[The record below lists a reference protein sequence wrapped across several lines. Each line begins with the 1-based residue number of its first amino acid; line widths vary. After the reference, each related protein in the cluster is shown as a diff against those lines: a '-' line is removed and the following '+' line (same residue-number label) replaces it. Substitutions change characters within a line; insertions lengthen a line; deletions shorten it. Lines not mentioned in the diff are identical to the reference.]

1 MTAGKN
7 LWKDTNL
14 LIVFGVTLMAVM
26 GVASI
31 SPAFPKIQRELGITP
46 NQVGLLITFFTLPGA
61 LLTPIVG
68 IMADRY
74 GRKRILVPSLFL
86 FTIAGTAC
94 TFIKDFNLLLWMR
107 AVQGIGAAALGSINS
122 TIIGDLYEGKRRVQA
137 MGLNASVLSIGVA
150 SYPSIGGALAMI
162 GWNYPFLLSILALP
176 VGVFALILLKNPE
189 PRNSQT
195 IKEYL
200 SGTWSHLR
208 NMKIAGLFSAG
219 MLSFIIMYGAYLTYF
234 TILMGEKFNASSLTI
249 GIIMSVA
256 SLSNAVTASQLGRI
270 HKWMSMNTILK
281 ISFTVTALSM
291 FLIPF
296 MSNLWLLLIPVIF
309 SGIANGATL
318 PSIQTS
324 VAEIA
329 PLEYRG
335 AIMSLN
341 NMMLRLGQ
349 TLGPPVI
356 GIAYVYGG
364 INATFFAAAGIS
376 IMVPIVTIIYGMA
389 RKPISNISPE

>member
-1 MTAGKN
+1 MTNGKS

-61 LLTPIVG
+61 LLTPVVG

-74 GRKRILVPSLFL
+74 GRKKILIPSLFL
-86 FTIAGTAC
+86 FAIAGTAC
-94 TFIKDFNLLLWMR
+94 TFIKDFNLLLWIR

-150 SYPSIGGALAMI
+150 SYPSIGGALALI

-176 VGVFALILLKNPE
+176 VGLFALVLLKNPE

-200 SGTWSHLR
+200 SGTWSHLS

-234 TILMGEKFNASSLTI
+234 TILMGDKFNASSLTI

-270 HKWMSMNTILK
+270 HRRLSMTTILK
-281 ISFTVTALSM
+281 ISFSVYALSM
-291 FLIPF
+291 LLVPF
-296 MSNLWLLLIPVIF
+296 MSNLWLLLVPAIL
-309 SGIANGATL
+309 SGMANGATL

-349 TLGPPVI
+349 TLGPPLI

-376 IMVPIVTIIYGMA
+376 VMVPVVATIFGTI
-389 RKPISNISPE
+389 RKN

>member
-1 MTAGKN
+1 MESGKS

-61 LLTPIVG
+61 LLTPVVG

-74 GRKRILVPSLFL
+74 GRKKILIPSLFL
-86 FTIAGTAC
+86 FAIAGTAC
-94 TFIKDFNLLLWMR
+94 TFIKDFNLLLWIR

-150 SYPSIGGALAMI
+150 SYPSIGGALALI

-176 VGVFALILLKNPE
+176 VGLFALFLLKNPE

-200 SGTWSHLR
+200 SGTWSHLK

-234 TILMGEKFNASSLTI
+234 TILMGDKFNASSLTI

-256 SLSNAVTASQLGRI
+256 SLSNAITASQLGRI
-270 HKWMSMNTILK
+270 HRRLSMTTILK
-281 ISFTVTALSM
+281 ISFSVYALSM
-291 FLIPF
+291 LLVPF
-296 MSNLWLLLIPVIF
+296 MSNLWLLLVPAIL
-309 SGIANGATL
+309 SGMANGATL

-349 TLGPPVI
+349 TLGPPLI

-376 IMVPIVTIIYGMA
+376 VMVPLVATIFGMI
-389 RKPISNISPE
+389 RKN

>member
-1 MTAGKN
+1 MTNGKS

-31 SPAFPKIQRELGITP
+31 SPAFPKIQHELGITP

-61 LLTPIVG
+61 LLTPVVG

-74 GRKRILVPSLFL
+74 GRKKILIPSLFL
-86 FTIAGTAC
+86 FAIAGTAC
-94 TFIKDFNLLLWMR
+94 TFIKDFNLLLWIR

-162 GWNYPFLLSILALP
+162 GWNYPFLLSALALP
-176 VGVFALILLKNPE
+176 VGIFALTLLKNPE

-219 MLSFIIMYGAYLTYF
+219 MLAFIIMYGAYLTYF
-234 TILMGEKFNASSLTI
+234 TILMDDKFNASSLTI

-270 HKWMSMNTILK
+270 HRWLSMTTILK
-281 ISFTVTALSM
+281 ISFSVYALSM
-291 FLIPF
+291 LLVPF
-296 MSNLWLLLIPVIF
+296 MSNLWFLLIPAIL
-309 SGIANGATL
+309 SGMANGATL

-349 TLGPPVI
+349 TLGPPII

-364 INATFFAAAGIS
+364 INATFFTAAGIS
-376 IMVPIVTIIYGMA
+376 AIVPVVIVMYGMI
-389 RKPISNISPE
+389 RKN

>member
-1 MTAGKN
+1 MKDKKS

-68 IMADRY
+68 VMADRY
-74 GRKRILVPSLFL
+74 GRKKILIPSLFL
-86 FTIAGTAC
+86 FAIAGTAC

-122 TIIGDLYEGKRRVQA
+122 TIIGDLYDNKHRIEA

-150 SYPSIGGALAMI
+150 SYPSIGGAMALI
-162 GWNYPFLLSILALP
+162 GWNYHFLLSALALP
-176 VGVFALILLKNPE
+176 IGILALILLKNPE
-189 PRNSQT
+189 PRSTQT

-208 NMKIAGLFSAG
+208 NMKIAALFSAG
-219 MLSFIIMYGAYLTYF
+219 MISFIIMYGAYLTYF
-234 TILMGEKFNASSLTI
+234 TILIGEKFNSSSLTI

-256 SLSNAVTASQLGRI
+256 SLSNAVIASQLGRI
-270 HKWMSMNTILK
+270 HRWLSMTSILK
-281 ISFTVTALSM
+281 ISFSVYALSM
-291 FLIPF
+291 VLVPF
-296 MSNLWLLLIPVIF
+296 MSNLWFLLIPAIL
-309 SGIANGATL
+309 SGMANGATL

-356 GIAYVYGG
+356 WIAYVYGG

-376 IMVPIVTIIYGMA
+376 IIVPVVAIIYGMI
-389 RKPISNISPE
+389 RKH

>member
-1 MTAGKN
+1 
-7 LWKDTNL
+7 
-14 LIVFGVTLMAVM
+14 
-26 GVASI
+26 
-31 SPAFPKIQRELGITP
+31 
-46 NQVGLLITFFTLPGA
+46 
-61 LLTPIVG
+61 
-68 IMADRY
+68 
-74 GRKRILVPSLFL
+74 
-86 FTIAGTAC
+86 
-94 TFIKDFNLLLWMR
+94 
-107 AVQGIGAAALGSINS
+107 
-122 TIIGDLYEGKRRVQA
+122 

-162 GWNYPFLLSILALP
+162 GWNYPFLISVLALP
-176 VGVFALILLKNPE
+176 VGIFALTLLKNPE

-270 HKWMSMNTILK
+270 HRWLSMNTILK
-281 ISFTVTALSM
+281 ISFTITALSM

-296 MSNLWLLLIPVIF
+296 MSNLWLLLIPVIL
-309 SGIANGATL
+309 SGMANGATL

-364 INATFFAAAGIS
+364 INSTFYTAAGIS
-376 IMVPIVTIIYGMA
+376 LMVPIVAIVYGTL
-389 RKPISNISPE
+389 RKN

>member
-1 MTAGKN
+1 MKDKKS

-68 IMADRY
+68 VMADRY
-74 GRKRILVPSLFL
+74 GRKKILIPSLFL
-86 FTIAGTAC
+86 FAIAGTAC

-122 TIIGDLYEGKRRVQA
+122 TIIGDLYDNKHRIEA

-150 SYPSIGGALAMI
+150 SYPSIGGAMALI
-162 GWNYPFLLSILALP
+162 GWNYPFLLSALALP
-176 VGVFALILLKNPE
+176 IGILALILLKNPE
-189 PRNSQT
+189 PRSTQT

-208 NMKIAGLFSAG
+208 NMKIAALFSAG
-219 MLSFIIMYGAYLTYF
+219 MISFIIMYGAYLTYF
-234 TILMGEKFNASSLTI
+234 TILIGEKFNSSSLTI

-256 SLSNAVTASQLGRI
+256 SLSNAVIASQLGRI
-270 HKWMSMNTILK
+270 HRWLSMTSILK
-281 ISFTVTALSM
+281 ISFSVYALSM
-291 FLIPF
+291 VLVPF
-296 MSNLWLLLIPVIF
+296 MSNLWFLLIPAIL
-309 SGIANGATL
+309 SGMANGATL

-376 IMVPIVTIIYGMA
+376 IIVPVVAIIYGMI
-389 RKPISNISPE
+389 RKH

>member
-1 MTAGKN
+1 MTNGKS

-61 LLTPIVG
+61 LLTPVVG

-74 GRKRILVPSLFL
+74 GRKKILIPSLFL
-86 FTIAGTAC
+86 FAIAGTAC
-94 TFIKDFNLLLWMR
+94 TFIKDFNLLLWIR

-150 SYPSIGGALAMI
+150 SYPSIGGALALI

-176 VGVFALILLKNPE
+176 VGLFALVLLKNPE

-200 SGTWSHLR
+200 SGTWSHLK

-234 TILMGEKFNASSLTI
+234 TILMGDKFYASSLTI

-256 SLSNAVTASQLGRI
+256 SLSNAITASQLGRI
-270 HKWMSMNTILK
+270 HRRLSMTTILK
-281 ISFTVTALSM
+281 ISFSVYALSM
-291 FLIPF
+291 LLVPF
-296 MSNLWLLLIPVIF
+296 MSNLWLLLVPAIL
-309 SGIANGATL
+309 SGMANGATL

-349 TLGPPVI
+349 TLGPPLI

-376 IMVPIVTIIYGMA
+376 VMVPLVATIFGMI
-389 RKPISNISPE
+389 RKN

>member
-1 MTAGKN
+1 MTAGKSI
-7 LWKDTNL
+7 WKDTNL

-31 SPAFPKIQRELGITP
+31 SPAFPKIQRELEITP

-61 LLTPIVG
+61 LLTPVVG
-68 IMADRY
+68 VMADRY
-74 GRKRILVPSLFL
+74 GRKKILVPSLFI
-86 FTIAGTAC
+86 FAIAGTAC
-94 TFIKDFNLLLWMR
+94 TFIKDFDLLLWMR
-107 AVQGIGAAALGSINS
+107 AIQGIGAAALGSING

-137 MGLNASVLSIGVA
+137 MGLNASVLSVGVA
-150 SYPSIGGALAMI
+150 SYPAIGGAMALI

-176 VGVFALILLKNPE
+176 VGIFALVLLKNPE
-189 PRNSQT
+189 PRSTQT

-200 SGTWSHLR
+200 NGTWSHLS
-208 NMKIAGLFSAG
+208 NIKIAGLFSAG

-249 GIIMSVA
+249 GIVMSVA

-270 HKWMSMNTILK
+270 HRRLSMTSILK
-281 ISFTVTALSM
+281 ISFSIYALSM
-291 FLIPF
+291 LLVPF
-296 MSNLWLLLIPVIF
+296 MSNLWFLLIPAIL
-309 SGIANGATL
+309 SGMANGATL

-364 INATFFAAAGIS
+364 IDATFFAAAGIS
-376 IMVPIVTIIYGMA
+376 VMVPVVTILYGIV
-389 RKPISNISPE
+389 RKN

>member
-1 MTAGKN
+1 MKAKKS

-68 IMADRY
+68 VMADRY
-74 GRKRILVPSLFL
+74 GRKKILIPSLFL
-86 FTIAGTAC
+86 FAIAGTAC

-122 TIIGDLYEGKRRVQA
+122 TIIGDLYDNKRRIEA

-150 SYPSIGGALAMI
+150 SYPSIGGAMALI
-162 GWNYPFLLSILALP
+162 GWNYPFLLSALALP
-176 VGVFALILLKNPE
+176 IGILALILLKNPE
-189 PRNSQT
+189 PRSTQT

-208 NMKIAGLFSAG
+208 NMRIAALFSAG
-219 MLSFIIMYGAYLTYF
+219 MISFIIMYGAYLTYF
-234 TILMGEKFNASSLTI
+234 TILMGEKFNSSSLTI

-270 HKWMSMNTILK
+270 HRWLSMTSILK
-281 ISFTVTALSM
+281 ISFSVYALSM
-291 FLIPF
+291 ILVPF
-296 MSNLWLLLIPVIF
+296 MSNLWFLLIPAIL
-309 SGIANGATL
+309 SGMANGATL

-376 IMVPIVTIIYGMA
+376 IIVPVVAIIYGII
-389 RKPISNISPE
+389 RKH

>member
-1 MTAGKN
+1 MTNGKS

-31 SPAFPKIQRELGITP
+31 SPAFPKIQHELGITP

-61 LLTPIVG
+61 LLTPVVG

-74 GRKRILVPSLFL
+74 GRKKILIPSLFL
-86 FTIAGTAC
+86 FAIAGTAC
-94 TFIKDFNLLLWMR
+94 TFIKDFNLLLWIR

-150 SYPSIGGALAMI
+150 SYPSIGGALALI

-176 VGVFALILLKNPE
+176 VGLFALFLLKNPE

-200 SGTWSHLR
+200 SGTWSHLK

-234 TILMGEKFNASSLTI
+234 TILMGDKFNASSLTI

-256 SLSNAVTASQLGRI
+256 SLSNAITASQLGRI
-270 HKWMSMNTILK
+270 HRRLSMTTILK
-281 ISFTVTALSM
+281 ISFSVYALSM
-291 FLIPF
+291 LLVPF
-296 MSNLWLLLIPVIF
+296 MSNLWLLLVPAIL
-309 SGIANGATL
+309 SGMANGATL

-349 TLGPPVI
+349 TLGPPLI

-376 IMVPIVTIIYGMA
+376 VMVPLVATIFGMI
-389 RKPISNISPE
+389 RKN

>member
-1 MTAGKN
+1 MTNGKS

-61 LLTPIVG
+61 LLTPVVG

-74 GRKRILVPSLFL
+74 GRKKILIPSLFL
-86 FTIAGTAC
+86 FAIAGTAC
-94 TFIKDFNLLLWMR
+94 TFIKDFNLLLWIR

-150 SYPSIGGALAMI
+150 SYPSIGGALALI

-176 VGVFALILLKNPE
+176 VGLFALFLLKNPE

-200 SGTWSHLR
+200 SGTWSHLK

-234 TILMGEKFNASSLTI
+234 TILMGDKFNASSLTI

-256 SLSNAVTASQLGRI
+256 SLSNAITASQLGRI
-270 HKWMSMNTILK
+270 HRRLSMTTILK
-281 ISFTVTALSM
+281 ISFSVYAFSM
-291 FLIPF
+291 LLVPF
-296 MSNLWLLLIPVIF
+296 MSNLWLLLVPAIL
-309 SGIANGATL
+309 SGMANGATL

-349 TLGPPVI
+349 TLGPPLI

-376 IMVPIVTIIYGMA
+376 VMVPLVATIFGMI
-389 RKPISNISPE
+389 RKN

>member
-1 MTAGKN
+1 MKAKKS

-61 LLTPIVG
+61 LLTPVVG

-74 GRKRILVPSLFL
+74 GRKKILIPSLFL
-86 FTIAGTAC
+86 FAIAGTAC
-94 TFIKDFNLLLWMR
+94 TFIKDFNLLLWIR

-150 SYPSIGGALAMI
+150 SYPSIGGALALI

-176 VGVFALILLKNPE
+176 VGLFALFLLKNPE

-200 SGTWSHLR
+200 SGTWSHLK

-234 TILMGEKFNASSLTI
+234 TILMGDKFNASSLTI

-256 SLSNAVTASQLGRI
+256 SLSNAITASQLGRI
-270 HKWMSMNTILK
+270 HRRLSMTTILK
-281 ISFTVTALSM
+281 ISFSVYALSM
-291 FLIPF
+291 LLVPF
-296 MSNLWLLLIPVIF
+296 MSNLWLLLVPAIL
-309 SGIANGATL
+309 SGMANGATL

-349 TLGPPVI
+349 TLGPPLI

-376 IMVPIVTIIYGMA
+376 VMVPLVATIFGMI
-389 RKPISNISPE
+389 RKN

>member
-1 MTAGKN
+1 MKAKKS

-68 IMADRY
+68 VMADRY
-74 GRKRILVPSLFL
+74 GRKKILIPSLFL
-86 FTIAGTAC
+86 FAIAGTAC

-122 TIIGDLYEGKRRVQA
+122 TIIGDLYDNKRRIEA

-150 SYPSIGGALAMI
+150 SYPSIGGAMALI
-162 GWNYPFLLSILALP
+162 GWNYPFLLSALALP
-176 VGVFALILLKNPE
+176 IGILALILLKNPE
-189 PRNSQT
+189 PRSTQT

-200 SGTWSHLR
+200 IGTWSHLR
-208 NMKIAGLFSAG
+208 NMRIAALFSAG
-219 MLSFIIMYGAYLTYF
+219 MISFIIMYGAYLTYF
-234 TILMGEKFNASSLTI
+234 TILMGEKFNSSSLTI

-270 HKWMSMNTILK
+270 HRWLSMTSILK
-281 ISFTVTALSM
+281 ISFSVYALSM
-291 FLIPF
+291 ILVPF
-296 MSNLWLLLIPVIF
+296 MSNLWFLLIPAIL
-309 SGIANGATL
+309 SGMANGATL

-376 IMVPIVTIIYGMA
+376 IIVPVVAIIYGII
-389 RKPISNISPE
+389 RKH

>member
-1 MTAGKN
+1 MTTGKS

-68 IMADRY
+68 VMADRY
-74 GRKRILVPSLFL
+74 GRKKILVPSLFL
-86 FTIAGTAC
+86 FAIAGTAC
-94 TFIKDFNLLLWMR
+94 TFVKDFNLLLWMR

-162 GWNYPFLLSILALP
+162 GWNYPFLLSALALP
-176 VGVFALILLKNPE
+176 VGIFALTLLKNPE

-208 NMKIAGLFSAG
+208 NMRIAALFSAG
-219 MLSFIIMYGAYLTYF
+219 MISFIIMYGAYLTYF
-234 TILMGEKFNASSLTI
+234 TILMDDKFNASSLTI

-256 SLSNAVTASQLGRI
+256 SLSNAATASQLGRI
-270 HKWMSMNTILK
+270 HRWLSMTTILK
-281 ISFTVTALSM
+281 ISFSVYALSM
-291 FLIPF
+291 LLVPF
-296 MSNLWLLLIPVIF
+296 MSNLWFLLIPAIL
-309 SGIANGATL
+309 SGMANGATL

-349 TLGPPVI
+349 TLGPPII

-364 INATFFAAAGIS
+364 INATFFTAAGIS
-376 IMVPIVTIIYGMA
+376 AIVPVVIVMYGMI
-389 RKPISNISPE
+389 RKN

>member
-1 MTAGKN
+1 MKAKKS

-68 IMADRY
+68 VMADRY
-74 GRKRILVPSLFL
+74 GRKKILIPSLFL
-86 FTIAGTAC
+86 FAIAGTAC

-122 TIIGDLYEGKRRVQA
+122 TIIGDLYDNKRRIEA

-150 SYPSIGGALAMI
+150 SYPSIGGAMALI
-162 GWNYPFLLSILALP
+162 GWNYPFLLSALALP
-176 VGVFALILLKNPE
+176 IGILALILLKNPE
-189 PRNSQT
+189 PRSTQT

-208 NMKIAGLFSAG
+208 NMRIAALFSAG
-219 MLSFIIMYGAYLTYF
+219 MISFIIMYGAYLTYF
-234 TILMGEKFNASSLTI
+234 TILMGEKFNSSSLTI

-270 HKWMSMNTILK
+270 HRWLSMTSILK
-281 ISFTVTALSM
+281 ISFSVYALSM
-291 FLIPF
+291 ILVPF
-296 MSNLWLLLIPVIF
+296 MSNLWFLLIPAIL
-309 SGIANGATL
+309 SGMANGSTL

-376 IMVPIVTIIYGMA
+376 IIVPVVAIIYGII
-389 RKPISNISPE
+389 RKH

>member
-1 MTAGKN
+1 
-7 LWKDTNL
+7 
-14 LIVFGVTLMAVM
+14 
-26 GVASI
+26 
-31 SPAFPKIQRELGITP
+31 
-46 NQVGLLITFFTLPGA
+46 
-61 LLTPIVG
+61 
-68 IMADRY
+68 
-74 GRKRILVPSLFL
+74 
-86 FTIAGTAC
+86 
-94 TFIKDFNLLLWMR
+94 
-107 AVQGIGAAALGSINS
+107 
-122 TIIGDLYEGKRRVQA
+122 

-162 GWNYPFLLSILALP
+162 GWNYPFLLSALALP
-176 VGVFALILLKNPE
+176 VGIFALTLLKNPE

-219 MLSFIIMYGAYLTYF
+219 MLAFIIMYGAYLTYF
-234 TILMGEKFNASSLTI
+234 TILMDDKFNASSLTI

-270 HKWMSMNTILK
+270 HRWLSMTTILK
-281 ISFTVTALSM
+281 ISFSVYALSM
-291 FLIPF
+291 LLVPF
-296 MSNLWLLLIPVIF
+296 MSNLWFLLIPAIL
-309 SGIANGATL
+309 SGMANGATL

-349 TLGPPVI
+349 TLGPPII

-364 INATFFAAAGIS
+364 INATFFTAAGIS
-376 IMVPIVTIIYGMA
+376 AIVPVVIVMYGMI
-389 RKPISNISPE
+389 RKN

>member
-1 MTAGKN
+1 METKKI

-14 LIVFGVTLMAVM
+14 LIIFGVTLMAVL

-31 SPAFPKIQRELGITP
+31 TPAFPKIQRELGITP

-61 LLTPIVG
+61 LLTPVVG
-68 IMADRY
+68 VMADRY
-74 GRKRILVPSLFL
+74 GRKKILIPSLFL
-86 FTIAGTAC
+86 FAIAGTAC
-94 TFIKDFNLLLWMR
+94 TFVKDFELLLWMR
-107 AVQGIGAAALGSINS
+107 AIQGIGAAALGSINS
-122 TIIGDLYEGKRRVQA
+122 TIIGDLYDGKHRVEA

-150 SYPSIGGALAMI
+150 LYPSIGGAMALL
-162 GWNYPFLLSILALP
+162 GWHYPFLLSALALPIGILAL
-176 VGVFALILLKNPE
+176 LMLKNPE
-189 PRNSQT
+189 PRSDES

-200 SGTWSHLR
+200 SGAWDHLKS
-208 NMKIAGLFSAG
+208 MKIVGLFSAG
-219 MLSFIIMYGAYLTYF
+219 MLSFVILYGAYLTYF

-256 SLSNAVTASQLGRI
+256 SLSNAATASQLGKINRRFSLPSI
-270 HKWMSMNTILK
+270 IK
-281 ISFTVTALSM
+281 ISFTVYAISM
-291 FLIPF
+291 LIVPVF
-296 MSNLWLLLIPVIF
+296 SNLWLLLIPAIF

-324 VAEIA
+324 VAELA
-329 PLEYRG
+329 PIEYRG
-335 AIMSLN
+335 AFMSLN

-364 INATFFAAAGIS
+364 INATFFTAAGIS
-376 IMVPIVTIIYGMA
+376 VMVPIVAIIYGMV
-389 RKPISNISPE
+389 RKS

>member
-1 MTAGKN
+1 MTNGKS

-61 LLTPIVG
+61 LLTPVVG

-74 GRKRILVPSLFL
+74 GRKKILIPSLFL
-86 FTIAGTAC
+86 FAIAGTAC
-94 TFIKDFNLLLWMR
+94 TFIKDFNLLLWIR

-150 SYPSIGGALAMI
+150 SYPSIGGALALI

-176 VGVFALILLKNPE
+176 VGLFALVLLKNPE

-200 SGTWSHLR
+200 SGTWSHLK

-234 TILMGEKFNASSLTI
+234 TILMGDKFNASSLTI

-256 SLSNAVTASQLGRI
+256 SLSNAITASQLGRI
-270 HKWMSMNTILK
+270 HRRLSMTTILK
-281 ISFTVTALSM
+281 ISFSVYALSM
-291 FLIPF
+291 LLVPF
-296 MSNLWLLLIPVIF
+296 MSNLWLLLVPAIL
-309 SGIANGATL
+309 SGMANGATL

-349 TLGPPVI
+349 TLGPPLI

-376 IMVPIVTIIYGMA
+376 VMVPLVATIFGMI
-389 RKPISNISPE
+389 RKN

>member
-1 MTAGKN
+1 MTGEKS

-46 NQVGLLITFFTLPGA
+46 NQIGLLITFFTLPGA
-61 LLTPIVG
+61 LLTPVVG
-68 IMADRY
+68 VMADRY
-74 GRKRILVPSLFL
+74 GRKKILIPSLFL
-86 FTIAGTAC
+86 FAVAGTAC

-150 SYPSIGGALAMI
+150 SYPSIGGALALI
-162 GWNYPFLLSILALP
+162 GWNYPFVLSALALPIGILAL
-176 VGVFALILLKNPE
+176 VLLKNPE
-189 PRNSQT
+189 PRSTQT
-195 IKEYL
+195 INEYL
-200 SGTWSHLR
+200 SGAWSHLK

-249 GIIMSVA
+249 GVIMSVA

-270 HKWMSMNTILK
+270 HRWLFMTTILK
-281 ISFTVTALSM
+281 ISFSIYALSM
-291 FLIPF
+291 LLVPF
-296 MSNLWLLLIPVIF
+296 MSNLWCLLVPAVL
-309 SGIANGATL
+309 SGMANGATL

-364 INATFFAAAGIS
+364 INATFFTAAGIS
-376 IMVPIVTIIYGMA
+376 MMVPVVIIIYGMI
-389 RKPISNISPE
+389 KKT

>member
-1 MTAGKN
+1 MKDKKS

-68 IMADRY
+68 VMADRY
-74 GRKRILVPSLFL
+74 GRKKILIPSLFL
-86 FTIAGTAC
+86 FAIAGTAC

-122 TIIGDLYEGKRRVQA
+122 TIIGDLYDNKHRIEA

-150 SYPSIGGALAMI
+150 SYPSIGGAMALI
-162 GWNYPFLLSILALP
+162 GWNYPFLLSALALP
-176 VGVFALILLKNPE
+176 IGILALILLKNPE
-189 PRNSQT
+189 PRSTQT

-208 NMKIAGLFSAG
+208 NMKIAALFSAG
-219 MLSFIIMYGAYLTYF
+219 MISFIIMYGAYLTYF
-234 TILMGEKFNASSLTI
+234 TILMGDKFNASSLTI

-256 SLSNAVTASQLGRI
+256 SLSNAITASQLGRI
-270 HKWMSMNTILK
+270 HRRLSMTTILK
-281 ISFTVTALSM
+281 ISFSVYALSM
-291 FLIPF
+291 LLVPF
-296 MSNLWLLLIPVIF
+296 MSNLWLLLVPAIL
-309 SGIANGATL
+309 SGMANGATL

-349 TLGPPVI
+349 TLGPPLI

-376 IMVPIVTIIYGMA
+376 VMVPLVATIFGMI
-389 RKPISNISPE
+389 RKN

>member
-1 MTAGKN
+1 MKTVKS

-14 LIVFGVTLMAVM
+14 LIVFGVTLIAVM

-31 SPAFPKIQRELGITP
+31 SPAFPKVQHELGINP

-61 LLTPIVG
+61 LLTPVIGV
-68 IMADRY
+68 MADRY
-74 GRKRILVPSLFL
+74 GRKRILIPSLFL
-86 FTIAGTAC
+86 FAIAGTAC
-94 TFIKDFNLLLWMR
+94 TFIKDFNMLLWMR

-150 SYPSIGGALAMI
+150 AYPSIGGAMALL
-162 GWNYPFLLSILALP
+162 GWNYPFLLSALALPIGILALT
-176 VGVFALILLKNPE
+176 LLKNPE
-189 PRNSQT
+189 PRSSQT

-200 SGTWSHLR
+200 SGTWNHLR

-219 MLSFIIMYGAYLTYF
+219 MLAFIIMYGAYLTYF

-249 GIIMSVA
+249 GIIMSIA

-270 HKWMSMNTILK
+270 HRWLAMTAILK
-281 ISFTVTALSM
+281 ISFSITALSM

-296 MSNLWLLLIPVIF
+296 MPKLWFLLIPTML

-356 GIAYVYGG
+356 GLAYVYGG
-364 INATFFAAAGIS
+364 INATFYTAAGIS
-376 IMVPIVTIIYGMA
+376 VMVPIITIIYGMI
-389 RKPISNISPE
+389 RKH

>member
-1 MTAGKN
+1 MTNGKS

-61 LLTPIVG
+61 LLTPVVG
-68 IMADRY
+68 IIADRY
-74 GRKRILVPSLFL
+74 GRKKILIPSLFL
-86 FTIAGTAC
+86 FAIAGTAC
-94 TFIKDFNLLLWMR
+94 TFIKDFNLLLWIR

-150 SYPSIGGALAMI
+150 SYPSIGGALALI

-176 VGVFALILLKNPE
+176 VGLFALVLLKNPE

-200 SGTWSHLR
+200 SGTWSHLS

-234 TILMGEKFNASSLTI
+234 TILMGDKFNASSLTI

-270 HKWMSMNTILK
+270 HRRLSMTTILK
-281 ISFTVTALSM
+281 ISFSVYALSM
-291 FLIPF
+291 LLVPF
-296 MSNLWLLLIPVIF
+296 MSNLWLLLVPAIL
-309 SGIANGATL
+309 SGMANGATL

-349 TLGPPVI
+349 TLGPPLI

-376 IMVPIVTIIYGMA
+376 VMVPVVATIFGTI
-389 RKPISNISPE
+389 RKN

>member
-1 MTAGKN
+1 MKAKKS

-68 IMADRY
+68 VMADRY
-74 GRKRILVPSLFL
+74 GRKKILIPSLFL
-86 FTIAGTAC
+86 FAIAGTAC

-122 TIIGDLYEGKRRVQA
+122 TIIGDLYDNKRRIEA

-150 SYPSIGGALAMI
+150 SYPSIGGAMALI
-162 GWNYPFLLSILALP
+162 GWNYPFLLSALALP
-176 VGVFALILLKNPE
+176 IGILALILLKNPE
-189 PRNSQT
+189 PRSTQT

-208 NMKIAGLFSAG
+208 NMRIAALFSAG
-219 MLSFIIMYGAYLTYF
+219 MISFIIMYGAYLTYF
-234 TILMGEKFNASSLTI
+234 TILMGEKFNSSSLTI

-270 HKWMSMNTILK
+270 HRWLSMTSILK
-281 ISFTVTALSM
+281 ISFSVYALSM
-291 FLIPF
+291 ILVPF
-296 MSNLWLLLIPVIF
+296 MSNLWFLLIPAIL
-309 SGIANGATL
+309 SGMANGATL

-329 PLEYRG
+329 LLEYRG

-376 IMVPIVTIIYGMA
+376 IIVPVVAIIYGII
-389 RKPISNISPE
+389 RKH

>member
-1 MTAGKN
+1 MKAGKS

-26 GVASI
+26 GVSSI

-61 LLTPIVG
+61 LLTPVVG

-74 GRKRILVPSLFL
+74 GRKKILVPSLFL
-86 FTIAGTAC
+86 FALAGTAC
-94 TFIKDFNLLLWMR
+94 TFIKDFNLILWMR
-107 AVQGIGAAALGSINS
+107 AVQGVGAASLGSINS
-122 TIIGDLYEGKRRVQA
+122 TIIGDLYEGERRVQA

-150 SYPSIGGALAMI
+150 SYPSVGGALALI

-176 VGVFALILLKNPE
+176 VGLFALILLKNPE

-200 SGTWSHLR
+200 SGAWSHLK
-208 NMKIAGLFSAG
+208 NIKIAGLFSAG
-219 MLSFIIMYGAYLTYF
+219 MLAFIIMYGAYLTYF
-234 TILMGEKFNASSLTI
+234 TILMDKKFNASSLTI

-256 SLSNAVTASQLGRI
+256 SLSNALTASQLGRI
-270 HKWMSMNTILK
+270 HRWLSMTTVLK
-281 ISFTVTALSM
+281 ISFSVYTLSM
-291 FLIPF
+291 FLVPF
-296 MSNLWLLLIPVIF
+296 MSNLWFLLIPAIL
-309 SGIANGATL
+309 SGMANGATL

-349 TLGPPVI
+349 TLGPPII

-376 IMVPIVTIIYGMA
+376 LMVPVVATIYGTI
-389 RKPISNISPE
+389 RKN

>member
-1 MTAGKN
+1 MTNGKS

-61 LLTPIVG
+61 LLTPVVG

-74 GRKRILVPSLFL
+74 GRKKILIPSLFL
-86 FTIAGTAC
+86 FAIAGTAC
-94 TFIKDFNLLLWMR
+94 TFIKDFNLLLWIR

-150 SYPSIGGALAMI
+150 SYPSIGGALALI

-176 VGVFALILLKNPE
+176 VGLFALFLLKNPE

-200 SGTWSHLR
+200 SGTWSHLK

-234 TILMGEKFNASSLTI
+234 TILMGDKFNASSLTI

-256 SLSNAVTASQLGRI
+256 SLSNAITASQLGRI
-270 HKWMSMNTILK
+270 HRRLSMTTILK
-281 ISFTVTALSM
+281 ISFSVYALSM
-291 FLIPF
+291 LLVPF
-296 MSNLWLLLIPVIF
+296 MSNLWLLLVPAIL
-309 SGIANGATL
+309 SGMANGATL

-349 TLGPPVI
+349 TLGPPLI

-376 IMVPIVTIIYGMA
+376 VMVPLVATIFGMI
-389 RKPISNISPE
+389 RKN

>member
-1 MTAGKN
+1 MKAKKS

-68 IMADRY
+68 VMADRY
-74 GRKRILVPSLFL
+74 GRKKILIPSLFL
-86 FTIAGTAC
+86 FAIAGTAC

-122 TIIGDLYEGKRRVQA
+122 TIIGDLYDNKRRIEA

-150 SYPSIGGALAMI
+150 SYPSIGGAMALI
-162 GWNYPFLLSILALP
+162 GWNYPFLLSALALP
-176 VGVFALILLKNPE
+176 IGILALILLKNPE
-189 PRNSQT
+189 PRSTQT

-208 NMKIAGLFSAG
+208 NMRIAALFSAG
-219 MLSFIIMYGAYLTYF
+219 MISFIIMYGAYLTYF
-234 TILMGEKFNASSLTI
+234 TILMGEKFNSSSLTI

-270 HKWMSMNTILK
+270 HRWLSMTSVLK
-281 ISFTVTALSM
+281 ISFSVYALSM
-291 FLIPF
+291 ILVPF
-296 MSNLWLLLIPVIF
+296 MSNLWFLLIPAIL
-309 SGIANGATL
+309 SGMANGATL

-376 IMVPIVTIIYGMA
+376 IIVPVVAIIYGII
-389 RKPISNISPE
+389 RKH

>member
-1 MTAGKN
+1 MKAKKS

-14 LIVFGVTLMAVM
+14 LIVFGVTLIAVM

-68 IMADRY
+68 VMADRY
-74 GRKRILVPSLFL
+74 GRKKILIPSLFL
-86 FTIAGTAC
+86 FAIAGTAC

-122 TIIGDLYEGKRRVQA
+122 TIIGDLYDNKRRIEA

-150 SYPSIGGALAMI
+150 SYPSIGGAMALI
-162 GWNYPFLLSILALP
+162 GWNYPFLLSALALP
-176 VGVFALILLKNPE
+176 IGILALILLKNPE
-189 PRNSQT
+189 PRSTQT

-208 NMKIAGLFSAG
+208 NMRIAALFSAG
-219 MLSFIIMYGAYLTYF
+219 MISFIIMYGAYLTYF
-234 TILMGEKFNASSLTI
+234 TILMGEKFNSSSLTI

-270 HKWMSMNTILK
+270 HRWLSMTSILK
-281 ISFTVTALSM
+281 ISFSVYALSM
-291 FLIPF
+291 ILVPF
-296 MSNLWLLLIPVIF
+296 MSNLWFLLIPAIL
-309 SGIANGATL
+309 SGMANGATL

-376 IMVPIVTIIYGMA
+376 IIVPVVAIIYGII
-389 RKPISNISPE
+389 RKH

>member
-1 MTAGKN
+1 MKDKKS

-68 IMADRY
+68 VMADRY
-74 GRKRILVPSLFL
+74 GRKKILIPSLFL
-86 FTIAGTAC
+86 FAIAGTAC

-122 TIIGDLYEGKRRVQA
+122 TIIGDLYDNKHRIEA

-150 SYPSIGGALAMI
+150 SYPSIGGAMALI
-162 GWNYPFLLSILALP
+162 GWNYPFLLSALALP
-176 VGVFALILLKNPE
+176 IGILALILLKNPE
-189 PRNSQT
+189 PRSTQT

-208 NMKIAGLFSAG
+208 NMKIAALFSAG
-219 MLSFIIMYGAYLTYF
+219 MISFIIMYGAYLTYF
-234 TILMGEKFNASSLTI
+234 TILMGEKFNSSSLTI

-256 SLSNAVTASQLGRI
+256 SLSNAVIASQLGRI
-270 HKWMSMNTILK
+270 HRWLSMISILK
-281 ISFTVTALSM
+281 ISFSVYALSM
-291 FLIPF
+291 VLVPF
-296 MSNLWLLLIPVIF
+296 MSNLWFLLIPAIL
-309 SGIANGATL
+309 SGMANGATL

-376 IMVPIVTIIYGMA
+376 IIVPVVAIIYGMI
-389 RKPISNISPE
+389 RKH

>member
-1 MTAGKN
+1 MKAGKS

-26 GVASI
+26 GVSSI

-61 LLTPIVG
+61 LLTPVVG

-74 GRKRILVPSLFL
+74 GRKKILVPSLFL
-86 FTIAGTAC
+86 FALAGTAC
-94 TFIKDFNLLLWMR
+94 TFIKDFNLILWMR
-107 AVQGIGAAALGSINS
+107 AVQGVGAASLGSINS
-122 TIIGDLYEGKRRVQA
+122 TIIGDLYEGERRVQA

-150 SYPSIGGALAMI
+150 SYPSVGGALALI

-176 VGVFALILLKNPE
+176 VGLFALILLKNPE

-200 SGTWSHLR
+200 SGAWSHLK
-208 NMKIAGLFSAG
+208 NIKIAGLFSAG
-219 MLSFIIMYGAYLTYF
+219 MLAFIIMYGAYLTYF
-234 TILMGEKFNASSLTI
+234 TILMDKKFNASSLTI

-256 SLSNAVTASQLGRI
+256 SLSNALTASQLGRI
-270 HKWMSMNTILK
+270 HRWLSMTTVLK
-281 ISFTVTALSM
+281 ISFSVYTLSM
-291 FLIPF
+291 FLVPF
-296 MSNLWLLLIPVIF
+296 MSNLWFLLIPAIL

-349 TLGPPVI
+349 TLGPPII

-376 IMVPIVTIIYGMA
+376 LMVPVVATIYGTI
-389 RKPISNISPE
+389 RKN

>member
-1 MTAGKN
+1 MTAGKS

-61 LLTPIVG
+61 LLTPVVG

-74 GRKRILVPSLFL
+74 GRKKILIPSLFL
-86 FTIAGTAC
+86 FAIAGTAC
-94 TFIKDFNLLLWMR
+94 TFIKDFNLLLWIR

-150 SYPSIGGALAMI
+150 SYPSIGGALALI

-176 VGVFALILLKNPE
+176 VGLFALFLLKNPE

-200 SGTWSHLR
+200 SGTWSHLK

-234 TILMGEKFNASSLTI
+234 TILMGDKFNASSLTI

-256 SLSNAVTASQLGRI
+256 SLSNAITASQLGRI
-270 HKWMSMNTILK
+270 HRRLSMTTILK
-281 ISFTVTALSM
+281 ISFSVYALSM
-291 FLIPF
+291 LLVPF
-296 MSNLWLLLIPVIF
+296 MSNLWLLLVPAIL
-309 SGIANGATL
+309 SGMANGATL

-349 TLGPPVI
+349 TLGPPLI

-376 IMVPIVTIIYGMA
+376 VMVPLVATIFGMI
-389 RKPISNISPE
+389 RKN